1 MDSIRVR
8 RWLPCRSRDEGDT
21 RLAEGTTRDPRKR
34 TRRPGV
40 EGLEERQ
47 LLATS
52 LPDIAMVS
60 ATTRDSQSLTI
71 TYDVTGKALD
81 APVLFGVYR
90 SADDR
95 LDASDL
101 LIGSVPVST
110 GGGEP
115 RRSMRPGGP
124 PGTWALIRCPSR
136 WTTGCR
142 PTRNGPSSSSS
153 PTPRTP
159 SPSRTRPT
167 TRPHSASTSSAW

>member
-8 RWLPCRSRDEGDT
+8 RWLPSRSWEEGDT
-21 RLAEGTTRDPRKR
+21 RRAEGTSRAPRMR

-52 LPDIAMVS
+52 LPNIAMVS

-101 LIGSVPVST
+101 LIGSVPVAAA
-110 GGGEP
+110 GGGAPALDTAGQPAGGVGPHTLSLPLDEGLP
-115 RRSMRPGGP
+115 PNPERPFVLVVADP
-124 PGTWALIRCPSR
+124 EDAVAESD
-136 WTTGCR
+136 
-142 PTRNGPSSSSS
+142 
-153 PTPRTP
+153 
-159 SPSRTRPT
+159 
-167 TRPHSASTSSAW
+167 